1 MITSSVSSIALEP
14 YFEFSVG
21 FFPFSAHANHLRPNQ
36 KYQNGRE
43 MILHQIKHKL
53 EFLAKLTKKV
63 SKLPIPTIC
72 HEKSLPDSLLTSRQ
86 NAHHG
91 SDLSKLWIVLNVTS
105 VSGRVQKILKTIL
118 STSRLDGENEM
129 FGISML
135 QL

>member
-1 MITSSVSSIALEP
+1 MLVLHLALHRVN
-14 YFEFSVG
+14 S
-21 FFPFSAHANHLRPNQ
+21 RPKRNT
-36 KYQNGRE
+36 N
-43 MILHQIKHKL
+43 
-53 EFLAKLTKKV
+53 A
-63 SKLPIPTIC
+63 IC